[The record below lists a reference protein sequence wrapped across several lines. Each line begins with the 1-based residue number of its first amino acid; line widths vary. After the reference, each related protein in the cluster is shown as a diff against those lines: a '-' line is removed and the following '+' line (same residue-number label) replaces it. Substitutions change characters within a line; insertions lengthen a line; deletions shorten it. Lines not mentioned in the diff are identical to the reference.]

1 MSAFATEQ
9 AVTRTLATGGVC
21 WPIAKFKVTIIPK
34 WTGSIP
40 TALTNGITIG
50 TVKIIAATE
59 CKKKPIIKR
68 NTLSIPKT
76 AYLLF
81 VKSIIDSATFCGICS
96 IVKNSPSNTDAATNN
111 ITEAVWIAPSQAD

>member
-9 AVTRTLATGGVC
+9 AVTKTLATGGVC

-59 CKKKPIIKR
+59 CKR
-68 NTLSIPKT
+68 N
-76 AYLLF
+76 LLL
-81 VKSIIDSATFCGICS
+81 KEIH
-96 IVKNSPSNTDAATNN
+96 
-111 ITEAVWIAPSQAD
+111 